1 MYLVFLLL
9 FGTENKGLTAVLD
22 MTTGPRTLFN
32 HQAEHQN
39 YLAFGR
45 EDLVPRLLY
54 VYIETC

>member
-45 EDLVPRLLY
+45 EDLVPRLCLH
-54 VYIETC
+54 